1 MVDLILMDTCA
12 SADGITIPFFSLAIQ
27 DYTIIYRRTV
37 VREIVRLGEALA
49 PADRQ
54 RGQQAA
60 LTLATLHTLPRLR
73 VILDLDEP
81 LATHTDDDLV
91 LCGKA
96 TNAMVYTAD
105 VKLQQR
111 AEEEGVAVLR
121 VQDLYRRFRTMMSTL
136 QELFPPLRE
145 LANGEMVTIRVHKR
159 GRHEGEGVGVLADGR
174 QIVIN
179 GGAEYVGTEVSAR
192 VTRVQQTTIGQMVFA
207 ADPRPTADVSQ
218 ADALRAADSTV
229 IPLKKHARS

>member
-1 MVDLILMDTCA
+1 MSDLILMDTCA
-12 SADGITIPFFSLAIQ
+12 SADAITVPFFSLVMMQA
-27 DYTIIYRRTV
+27 YTITYRRLV
-37 VREIVRLGEALA
+37 IREIVRLSEA
-49 PADRQ
+49 PEPTDRQ

-111 AEEEGVAVLR
+111 AEAEGVAVLR
-121 VQDLYRRFRTMMSTL
+121 VQDLYRRFRTMMPTL
-136 QELFPPLRE
+136 QALFPPLRE
-145 LANGEMVTIRVHKR
+145 LTIDETVTVRVHKP
-159 GRHEGEGVGVLADGR
+159 GRHAGEGVGVLDGR
-174 QIVIN
+174 QIVIV
-179 GGAEYVGTEVSAR
+179 GGAEYVGTEVSAK
-192 VTRVQQTTIGQMVFA
+192 VTKVQQTTIGQVVFA
-207 ADPRPTADVSQ
+207 ANPRPVQDVSHARAQ
-218 ADALRAADSTV
+218 RAAASTV
-229 IPLKKHARS
+229 IPIREQA